1 VEGLAEGVAG
11 GLTGEVGEVLGFSGA
26 SRVGLP
32 GPEGAILPPPKVPL
46 SPIPRP
52 PPPPSHPLRRNS
64 QLKAEAG
71 LVMDGMLTTRVESKV
86 IKPPRE
92 VRLSVIAE
100 RDFLYMVDAF
110 LLNFLL
116 RLASEYHLQSN
127 STDSAEMVNRNVERM
142 LLIQT
147 VSHFSI

>member
-1 VEGLAEGVAG
+1 
-11 GLTGEVGEVLGFSGA
+11 
-26 SRVGLP
+26 
-32 GPEGAILPPPKVPL
+32 
-46 SPIPRP
+46 
-52 PPPPSHPLRRNS
+52 
-64 QLKAEAG
+64 
-71 LVMDGMLTTRVESKV
+71 MDGMLTTRVESKV

-142 LLIQT
+142 LLIQAA
-147 VSHFSI
+147 SHFSI

>member
-1 VEGLAEGVAG
+1 
-11 GLTGEVGEVLGFSGA
+11 VGEAPVFSGA

-52 PPPPSHPLRRNS
+52 PPPESHPLRRNS

-71 LVMDGMLTTRVESKV
+71 LVMDGMLITRVESKV

-92 VRLSVIAE
+92 VRLRVIAE

-116 RLASEYHLQSN
+116 KLASEYHLQSN
-127 STDSAEMVNRNVERM
+127 PTDSAQMVNRDVERTVF
-142 LLIQT
+142 IQT
-147 VSHFSI
+147 ERHIDKSDAKMAYQ